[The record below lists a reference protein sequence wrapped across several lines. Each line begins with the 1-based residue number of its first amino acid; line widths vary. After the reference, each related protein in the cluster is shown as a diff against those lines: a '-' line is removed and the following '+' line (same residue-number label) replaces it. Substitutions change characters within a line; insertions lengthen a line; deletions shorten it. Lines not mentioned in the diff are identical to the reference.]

1 MTNAANDWLDI
12 SISNTPILS
21 APQRLDAEDEPPLE
35 PEQEPEQEPET
46 ERERLPVFSDSG
58 AEKLVDAVMELM
70 AHDYILDIRHLSKF
84 PNDCRS
90 ASSIEQTEAF
100 IRSRAFDRLTK
111 GETDPEALIKKLR
124 KAAFNP
130 RYKPRHDG

>member
-1 MTNAANDWLDI
+1 MTNAADDWLDV
-12 SISNTPILS
+12 SIDNTPILS
-21 APQRLDAEDEPPLE
+21 TPQRLDEGYEPPL
-35 PEQEPEQEPET
+35 EPEQEPET
-46 ERERLPVFSDSG
+46 ERERLPIFSGSG

-70 AHDYILDIRHLSKF
+70 AHDYILGIKRLSKF

-100 IRSRAFDRLTK
+100 IRSSVFDRLTK
-111 GETDPEALIKKLR
+111 GEIAPEALIENLR

-130 RYKPRHDG
+130 RYKPRHDD

>member
-1 MTNAANDWLDI
+1 MTNAVNDWFDV
-12 SISNTPILS
+12 SIDNTPILS
-21 APQRLDAEDEPPLE
+21 APQRLDEENEPPLE
-35 PEQEPEQEPET
+35 PEQEPEQELET
-46 ERERLPVFSDSG
+46 ERERLPIFSGSG

-70 AHDYILDIRHLSKF
+70 AHDYSLAVRHLSKF

-90 ASSIEQTEAF
+90 ANSIEQTEAF
-100 IRSRAFDRLTK
+100 IRSKVFDRLTK